1 MGTIFDYYHI
11 QFFKF
16 FIWDAMDYH
25 QKDDIYI
32 HGNATVSPENL
43 PDSPEN
49 DDSCVKGSA
58 SIFLKKV
65 DDCNYIES
73 ANRKCGRFGSPATC
87 THLSGIL
94 NLLSAHLDKSVILYT
109 FIQLLLKQHQT
120 LWTVLLLFS
129 KLNLFFLL
137 FSFQS
142 LMAGVYHHSDQ

>member
-11 QFFKF
+11 QFFNF

-73 ANRKCGRFGSPATC
+73 ANRKCGRFGSPAT
-87 THLSGIL
+87 HLSGIL
-94 NLLSAHLDKSVILYT
+94 NLLSAHLDNIIHVYSTIIKTTSNSLDSSIVI
-109 FIQLLLKQHQT
+109 FK
-120 LWTVLLLFS
+120 VKFV
-129 KLNLFFLL
+129 
-137 FSFQS
+137 FSFVFILVTYCRRLSS
-142 LMAGVYHHSDQ
+142 L